1 KGYFKEEMPPHPG
14 RAAHPFRLLLRGGDG
29 KERVEEADVVL
40 DCTGTYGNPRHLGD
54 GGVPAVGE
62 LALRGHIAWGVE
74 DVLGEKRDHYAGR
87 TVLVVGAGHSAAT
100 TVCNLAALAEK
111 HPETWTIWLARG
123 AGSQPLRRQVND
135 PLPERDALCGRA
147 NRLATRGEGN
157 IE

>member
-1 KGYFKEEMPPHPG
+1 AIRAESPAHALPGEGDLTTGRDHVTAYLESLALCSALAPHIETNTTVLAIGRKGYFKEEMPPHPG

-87 TVLVVGAGHSAAT
+87 TVLVVGAGHS
-100 TVCNLAALAEK
+100 
-111 HPETWTIWLARG
+111 
-123 AGSQPLRRQVND
+123 
-135 PLPERDALCGRA
+135 
-147 NRLATRGEGN
+147 
-157 IE
+157 